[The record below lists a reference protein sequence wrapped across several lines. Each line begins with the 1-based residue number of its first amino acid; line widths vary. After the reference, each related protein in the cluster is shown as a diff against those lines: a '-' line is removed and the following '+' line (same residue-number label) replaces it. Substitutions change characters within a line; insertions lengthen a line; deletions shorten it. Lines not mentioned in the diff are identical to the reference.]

1 MVREWSSPEG
11 ALAASVHGLMDA
23 VSGLFESLGSPVAG
37 SSLRARVEHLERQ
50 MLKSALVRHGGNK
63 SRVAA
68 ELGLSRL
75 GLRKKLKRYG
85 IDAFPSARSGG
96 RRARANGRASL
107 ARGSAS
113 RGGRPT

>member
-1 MVREWSSPEG
+1 
-11 ALAASVHGLMDA
+11 MDA
-23 VSGLFESLGSPVAG
+23 VSGLFESLGPVVTG

-50 MLKSALVRHGGNK
+50 VLKAALVRHGGNK

-85 IDAFPSARSGG
+85 IDPPNGSRA
-96 RRARANGRASL
+96 RRAQTNVRAP

-113 RGGRPT
+113 HAGRPT